1 MAEIIGVVERL
12 WRYPVK
18 STGGEP
24 LDVVEVD
31 ERGLAGDRLYAVR
44 DGAGKFG
51 SGKNT
56 RRFRRMD
63 GLLRLSSRLGSRID
77 GPELFDPLGG
87 PVGDPN
93 AFLRAYLERD
103 DVELAREDAVS
114 HFDQL
119 PVSVLTTAT
128 LDWVRAA
135 VPSAVVDERR
145 FRPNILLRTP
155 PGTPAFVEDDW
166 FGREGW
172 FGRDGGGPTG
182 GEPEGARLTFVRSSE
197 RCAMTGTA
205 QPGLPHAPEILKAI
219 AQAHDTRLDAL
230 ATVEHPGRIRLGDL
244 LALGSAPGRGG
255 RRTPAQAACRTRQN
269 GCPAGSV

>member
-31 ERGLAGDRLYAVR
+31 GRGLAGDRIYAVR
-44 DGAGKFG
+44 DGAGRLG

-56 RRFRRMD
+56 RRLRRMD

-77 GPELFDPLGG
+77 APELFDPLGS
-87 PVGDPN
+87 PVADPV

-103 DVELAREDAVS
+103 DVGLAREDGVP

-135 VPSAVVDERR
+135 VPTAVVDERR

-155 PGTPAFVEDDW
+155 PGTPAFAED
-166 FGREGW
+166 GW
-172 FGRDGGGPTG
+172 FGRAGGVRRGV
-182 GEPEGARLTFVRSSE
+182 RLAFVRSSG
-197 RCAMTGTA
+197 RCAMSGSA

-219 AQAHDTRLDAL
+219 TNAHDGRLDAL
-230 ATVEHPGRIRLGDL
+230 ATVTRPGRLRIGDTL
-244 LALGSAPGRGG
+244 VLD
-255 RRTPAQAACRTRQN
+255 
-269 GCPAGSV
+269 